1 MLSVS
6 IKILSVTFLTVGGA
20 LLYRYPEQSV
30 VLLLGIGLTALSVFI
45 RYRNRRTLNKV
56 DKTT

>member
-6 IKILSVTFLTVGGA
+6 IKILSVTFLTFGGA
-20 LLYRYPEQSV
+20 LLYSYPEQSV